1 MNQHSSTLTPNTGAR
16 PCQVLARQ
24 AKLLGLGALFMGS
37 AALTQAQAQAQTQ
50 AQAQAPWPQKTIH
63 LWVGFAP
70 GGPTDMVARTFANPL
85 SAQLGQQVIVDNKPG
100 AGGALA
106 ANFVA
111 KSAADG
117 YTLLLGE
124 PGSIS
129 INAAQTRGPLY
140 DPLKEFTAVSQVVS
154 LPMVLAA
161 TPSLKVNSLQELMAL
176 AKTKPLAYGTPGN
189 GTMQHL
195 TLTQFGQSTHLEFIH
210 VAYKG
215 GAPAVTDLLGG
226 QIPLV
231 MVTVPSIAPY
241 VKTGAIVPLAVVAA
255 SRSAVLPQVP
265 TFSES
270 GYPDFI
276 QDGWQG
282 FFGPAPLPKEVVGK
296 LSSAILKVGKD
307 PQLQSAMTAIGANVV
322 LSSSADFA
330 RVVQRDHAH
339 WSKLVADN
347 PTAKD

>member
-1 MNQHSSTLTPNTGAR
+1 MTTMTTTLTAT
-16 PCQVLARQ
+16 LAR
-24 AKLLGLGALFMGS
+24 APTLARRLLWAALLLGS
-37 AALTQAQAQAQTQ
+37 ATAFSQTT
-50 AQAQAPWPQKTIH
+50 WPQKTIH

-70 GGPTDMVARTFANPL
+70 GGPTDMVARTFATQL
-85 SAQLGQQVIVDNKPG
+85 SGEIGQQVIVDNKPG

-106 ANFVA
+106 ASFVA
-111 KSAADG
+111 KSASDG

-129 INAAQTRGPLY
+129 INAAQTRGSAY
-140 DPLKEFTAVSQVVS
+140 DPVKEFSPIAQVVS

-161 TPSLKVNSLQELMAL
+161 SPALKVNSLTELMAL
-176 AKTKPLAYGTPGN
+176 LKTKPLAYGTPGN

-195 TLTQFGQSTHLEFIH
+195 TLMQFGKATHLEFIH

-231 MVTVPSIAPY
+231 MVTVPSVASY
-241 VKTGAIVPLAVVAA
+241 VKAGSIVPLAVVAT
-255 SRSAVLPQVP
+255 SRSTVLPQVP

-282 FFGPAPLPKEVVGK
+282 FFGPAQLPKEVVSK
-296 LSSAILKVGKD
+296 LASAIAKVGKD
-307 PQLQSAMTAIGANVV
+307 PQLQSAMSAIGANVV

-330 RVVQRDHAH
+330 KMVQRDHSY
-339 WSKLVADN
+339 WSKLVAEN
-347 PTAKD
+347 PSAKD

>member
-1 MNQHSSTLTPNTGAR
+1 MMNTMTTTLTAT
-16 PCQVLARQ
+16 LARTPTL
-24 AKLLGLGALFMGS
+24 ARRLLW
-37 AALTQAQAQAQTQ
+37 AALLVGSTTAFSQTT
-50 AQAQAPWPQKTIH
+50 WPQKTIH

-70 GGPTDMVARTFANPL
+70 GGPTDMVARTFATQL
-85 SAQLGQQVIVDNKPG
+85 SGELGQQVIVDNKPG

-106 ANFVA
+106 ASFVA
-111 KSAADG
+111 KSSPDG

-129 INAAQTRGPLY
+129 INAAQTRGPAY
-140 DPLKEFTAVSQVVS
+140 DPVKEFSPIAQVVS

-161 TPSLKVNSLQELMAL
+161 TPALKVNSLTELMAL
-176 AKTKPLAYGTPGN
+176 LKTKPLAYGTPGN

-195 TLTQFGQSTHLEFIH
+195 TLMQFGKATHLEFIH

-231 MVTVPSIAPY
+231 MVTVPSVASY
-241 VKTGAIVPLAVVAA
+241 VKSGSIVPLAVVAT
-255 SRSAVLPQVP
+255 SRSTVLPQVP

-282 FFGPAPLPKEVVGK
+282 FFGPAQLPKEVVNK
-296 LSSAILKVGKD
+296 LSSAIAKVGKD
-307 PQLQSAMTAIGANVV
+307 PQLQSSMNTIGANVV

-330 RVVQRDHAH
+330 KMVQRDHSY
-339 WSKLVADN
+339 WSKLVAEN
-347 PTAKD
+347 PSAKD